1 MSEEQKDDKS
11 LLNTTMSRKGFVAMT
26 GAAGLG
32 AFLAACGGSSSSS
45 SDGAG
50 AESVDAAAASG
61 DAAAENTAK
70 FDPASEP
77 GGTIEIFTWAGYDD
91 SPKEGLPAMWEQYKA
106 GEYAADSP
114 LKWTFLEDD
123 AQALSKVASGYNP
136 DISHPCIAYTKQWVD
151 GGLIQPLD
159 MSLLP
164 DYDGIPEAIYQGG
177 VIDGQKYMV
186 PFDVGFSCL
195 TYDADQIEFPDGE
208 ESWSVLLDS
217 KYKGKMS
224 VFGDNF
230 AIIKIGYLINNGAK
244 DPNKQT
250 SDDIAAAKETA
261 MKYKENLRNFWS
273 SQSDTVNDF
282 VNGNLIATYTWPD
295 GFWKI
300 KNHPKMKG
308 RNIKYMQP
316 KEGRLAWVCG
326 MVLNSQTK
334 QPGRSTLAMASANTP
349 QAAAALTDN
358 FQYAT
363 AQQKG
368 VADLI
373 QNKDLITAFSID
385 DPSAWAPPKAW
396 FEAPLPN
403 FKEFSDAGAEVKN
416 S

>member
-1 MSEEQKDDKS
+1 MSEEQKDEHG

-45 SDGAG
+45 SSSGGGGD
-50 AESVDAAAASG
+50 AAASG
-61 DAAAENTAK
+61 DASEQSATGPK
-70 FDPASEP
+70 FDPAKDP
-77 GGTIEIFTWAGYDD
+77 GGPIEIFTWAGYDD
-91 SPKEGLPAMWEQYKA
+91 SPKDGAPFMWEQYKS
-106 GEYAADSP
+106 GEYASKSP
-114 LKWTFLEDD
+114 LKFTFLEDD

-136 DISHPCIAYTKQWVD
+136 DIIHPCIAYTQQWVD
-151 GGLIQPLD
+151 AGLIQPLD
-159 MSLLP
+159 LSLLP
-164 DYDGIPEAIYQGG
+164 DYTGIPEAIYQGG
-177 VIDGQKYMV
+177 VINGQKYMV

-195 TYDADQIEFPDGE
+195 TYDADQIEFPDGQ
-208 ESWSVLLDS
+208 ESWKVLLDS

-230 AIIKIGYLINNGAK
+230 AIIKIGFLINNGAK
-244 DPNKQT
+244 NPNVQT
-250 SDDIAAAKETA
+250 SDDIAASKETA

-273 SQSDTVNDF
+273 SQTDTVNDF

-295 GFWKI
+295 GYWKI

-308 RNIKYMQP
+308 RNIKYMSP
-316 KEGRLAWVCG
+316 VEGRLAWVCG
-326 MVLNSQTK
+326 MVLNKTTK
-334 QPGRSTLAMASANTP
+334 NPGICEVAMASANTP
-349 QAAAALTDN
+349 AAGAALTDN
-358 FQYAT
+358 FQYSS

-373 QNKDLITAFSID
+373 QNKDLVTAFSID
-385 DPSAWAPPKAW
+385 DPTAWAPPKAW